1 MNEFLKNTDAKDV
14 EEVNEKL
21 QEFIQKYNNNQ
32 IKYETTLLDDAYELL
47 EKANQAKIAKGALKL
62 AKQVFDTS
70 NECFDAI
77 LFQVEYEDDPL
88 IREKS

>member
-14 EEVNEKL
+14 EE
-21 QEFIQKYNNNQ
+21 
-32 IKYETTLLDDAYELL
+32 
-47 EKANQAKIAKGALKL
+47 ALKL